1 MTPTRP
7 RGFLSGSTLKLLA
20 CALMLVD
27 HIGFILF
34 PRLTVL
40 RQIGRLA
47 FPLFAFFIAEGCRY
61 TRNRTRRLLW
71 LAVPAA
77 VMALVC
83 FLYDGKWL
91 GNIFV
96 TFTYAVALIYLLDAV
111 RTQATRA
118 VWRGVAAGGVFLAAL
133 AAVWWLCEVLPVDYG
148 YYGVLAPVFVYAAD
162 MLSPRDSH
170 LIRLGGLAIGLALI
184 SHDLGS
190 YQYYSFLA
198 LIPLAL
204 YNGERGRYPLKY
216 FFYLF
221 YPLHLAALQLID
233 TLLKNA

>member
-7 RGFLSGSTLKLLA
+7 RGFLSGSTLKIIA

-47 FPLFAFFIAEGCRY
+47 YPIFAFFIAEGCRH
-61 TRNRTRRLLW
+61 TKNRIRRLLW

-83 FLYDGKWL
+83 FLYEGKWQ
-91 GNIFV
+91 GNIFI
-96 TFTYAVALIYLLDAV
+96 TFTYAAALIFLLDAV
-111 RTQATRA
+111 RTQFSRG
-118 VWRGVAAGGVFLAAL
+118 VWRGVAAVTLFLAAL
-133 AAVWWLCEVLPVDYG
+133 VAVWWLCEILPVDYG
-148 YYGVLAPVFVYAAD
+148 YYGVLVPVFVCAAD

-170 LIRLGGLAIGLALI
+170 LIRLGGLAVGLALVC
-184 SHDLGS
+184 HDLGS
-190 YQYYSFLA
+190 YQCYSFLA

-221 YPLHLAALQLID
+221 YPLHLVILQLISE
-233 TLLKNA
+233 L